1 MFTFKGEGF
10 PAFHGIVP
18 QIHEEAFVAPQVF
31 LSGDVRIGQYA
42 SLWPGVVARGDVDY
56 ISVGFCSNIQD
67 LTCLLVNLR
76 GDAVKTGE
84 SIPFECKHNGSFLRN
99 YPFASKGSAPCAAW

>member
-42 SLWPGVVARGDVDY
+42 SLWPGVVA
-56 ISVGFCSNIQD
+56 
-67 LTCLLVNLR
+67 
-76 GDAVKTGE
+76 
-84 SIPFECKHNGSFLRN
+84 P
-99 YPFASKGSAPCAAW
+99 ASTSRTMPPASSGTM